1 MHILSLQEAQ
11 LKLSQIDYNSHG
23 ECNTMLSST
32 ELASSNTCKN
42 KSTINFPTF
51 IFEHKRITRQGIS
64 MQVHFIVMGVI
75 VQMKY

>member
-1 MHILSLQEAQ
+1 MQYNAVINRI
-11 LKLSQIDYNSHG
+11 SQ
-23 ECNTMLSST
+23 
-32 ELASSNTCKN
+32 SSNTCKN
-42 KSTINFPTF
+42 KSMINFSTF